1 MPDILL
7 KENIPLPPEKAF
19 DTFVADMDVWW
30 PRQGVFPYSF
40 APKTT
45 FPRHIRF
52 EAQLGGRYFETFAD
66 GSEYT
71 IGHITAWDPP
81 ASLEYTWRDPTWSGV
96 TLIRVSFIA
105 ETGRTA
111 VTYQQDGFAEA
122 GVEWLIP
129 YYQVG
134 CGQTLAGYVAHCQ
147 ALFAVQELGLR
158 LD

>member
-81 ASLEYTWRDPTWSGV
+81 AKVEYTWRDPTWSGE

-147 ALFAVQELGLR
+147 ALFAVQQLGLR